1 MTESSSAAVATG
13 SVPSTKPGDF
23 IGALE
28 HAGLGIA
35 IYRPE
40 AHHALTY
47 EYAGH
52 DPGCCGQNL
61 SAMSSWLLG
70 ESRAAEKHGKE
81 GLDLALALGHRTT
94 LLESFFIGLVLGTM
108 TRDVSRVEAAATGEA
123 YPSLEEMSQDTLDLY
138 LQGTSGIRGWVA
150 FHRGDRSK
158 GLETLRNDMGPWLEG
173 STAWTMT
180 FLTLGAEAL
189 GEAGAAAE
197 ALEAMDKLLAKIES
211 HGVRWYEAEAH
222 RVRAETL
229 LRLDA
234 DNLDEAVDALKR
246 SLAISRRQQA
256 KALELRAATSL
267 ARLCADQ
274 GRETE
279 AKDLLVP
286 ILGAFQ
292 PGTESLDLE
301 AAERLLESLA

>member
-1 MTESSSAAVATG
+1 MHARES
-13 SVPSTKPGDF
+13 
-23 IGALE
+23 
-28 HAGLGIA
+28 
-35 IYRPE
+35 
-40 AHHALTY
+40 
-47 EYAGH
+47 
-52 DPGCCGQNL
+52 
-61 SAMSSWLLG
+61 
-70 ESRAAEKHGKE
+70 
-81 GLDLALALGHRTT
+81 LDLALELGHRTT
-94 LLESFFIGLVLGTM
+94 LLESFFMGLVLGTM
-108 TRDVSRVEAAATGEA
+108 TRDVLRVEAAATGEA

-138 LQGTSGIRGWVA
+138 FETTTGIRGWVA
-150 FHRGDRSK
+150 FHLGDRTQ
-158 GLETLRNDMGPWLEG
+158 GLETLRDNIEPWLEG
-173 STAWTMT
+173 TTAWTMT

-189 GEAGAAAE
+189 GEAGAAGE
-197 ALEAMDKLLAKIES
+197 ALEIMDKLLAKMDS
-211 HGVRWYEAEAH
+211 HGMCWYEAEAH

-234 DNLDEAVDALKR
+234 HNLDEAVDTLKR